1 MRNMIRKSIIHLIF
15 IAATAISATAQD
27 HFKVDLSNRAPD
39 VKSLVM
45 AYEGSSS
52 IPFLANDVHGV
63 EQSLMSM
70 TGKTVM
76 LWFWNNDCIKCHE
89 QIDDL
94 NLLAQ
99 KYPDNLQLV
108 SFSDN
113 TKEEVL
119 SFIANKPVSF
129 PVIPNSKTLSEG
141 PYGGDLGYP
150 KLFIL
155 DKNGRIKWVL
165 PEVEMKNNFGAFS
178 FLESLHVSLHQ

>member
-1 MRNMIRKSIIHLIF
+1 MRNMIKNSIFFLVF
-15 IAATAISATAQD
+15 SVFTTISLSAQE

-52 IPFLANDVHGV
+52 IPFQANDVHGV
-63 EQSLMSM
+63 QHSLMSM
-70 TGKTVM
+70 KGKTVM

-94 NLLAQ
+94 NLLTQ
-99 KYPDNLQLV
+99 KYPDNLRV
-108 SFSDN
+108 ISFSDN

-119 SFIANKPVSF
+119 SFLQDKPVDF

-155 DKNGRIKWVL
+155 DKSGKIKWVI
-165 PEVEMKNNFGAFS
+165 PQVEMKNNFGAFG